1 MLTLLIDLVFKL
13 QQQHL
18 GMLLIIG
25 MLNCLQLPCW
35 VSLVSAEH
43 QVKVPFIV
51 VQSWYGL
58 TQVFL
63 CLFIQILRSL
73 KFRAEIGSLGS
84 VPVPWYVL
92 PGISFKAFTRCKV
105 VTSSKNVFILSPL
118 VFRRLLLQINFVVK
132 ITNSFFDWIWCP
144 AIDLGRTEIW
154 VSSCAYIS
162 SFVSLI
168 LCSITWSIAWFLSI
182 PSFRLMVRF
191 RLREWASLS
200 VSSALSWAWRHMA
213 AKAYFVFPHTLNNSI
228 RNFPMY
234 SVLLPSPS
242 YNESWKSLRRIP
254 VFRMLW

>member
-25 MLNCLQLPCW
+25 MLNCLQLPYW

-92 PGISFKAFTRCKV
+92 PVISFKAFTRCKV

-154 VSSCAYIS
+154 VSSMCIHKLFCFLDIVFHHLIYCLIS
-162 SFVSLI
+162 LNPIFQVNGP
-168 LCSITWSIAWFLSI
+168 I
-182 PSFRLMVRF
+182 PSKGM
-191 RLREWASLS
+191 SLS
-200 VSSALSWAWRHMA
+200 ECQQCIELGMKTYGS
-213 AKAYFVFPHTLNNSI
+213 
-228 RNFPMY
+228 
-234 SVLLPSPS
+234 
-242 YNESWKSLRRIP
+242 
-254 VFRMLW
+254 